1 MRLKRIL
8 LPALSLVGIA
18 LVGLPLAYAAD
29 KFGLDAA
36 ACSAGLCKNKDLLAT
51 VGKLIQTILSYLGV
65 LFLILMLYSGFLY
78 MTAQGDAKK
87 IESAVGIIKGAI
99 IGLIIIAASYALT
112 AFVINAVAG
121 TNAPPSATDPNAPTP
136 ITVDTGECTALT
148 CSTASDCS
156 IPGNYCYTGTC
167 ECFGEGD
174 PDIGTTARPCS
185 IGMCGEAI

>member
-18 LVGLPLAYAAD
+18 LAGLPLAYAAD

-78 MTAQGDAKK
+78 MTARGDAKK
-87 IESAVGIIKGAI
+87 VESAVGIIKGAV
-99 IGLIIIAASYALT
+99 IGLLIIAASYALT

-121 TNAPPSATDPNAPTP
+121 ANTTPSAADPNASTP
-136 ITVDTGECTALT
+136 VTVDTNECTPLS
-148 CSTASDCS
+148 CETASDCS

-167 ECFGEGD
+167 ECFGAGD
-174 PDIGTTARPCS
+174 PPTGTSAQPCS
-185 IGMCGEAI
+185 IGMCGEAM